1 MPALQPIVRSSAS
14 VERPFRSAAAQRP
27 ELARPRR
34 EFLRRPA
41 CLGRTGTVARAGFL
55 SWPLTIAS
63 SKWTGH
69 AAPQIHGNLML
80 LQNCRSVHAQAKG
93 CCDLT
98 GGQQVG
104 LQHVLPLP
112 MR

>member
-14 VERPFRSAAAQRP
+14 AERPFRSADAQRP

-34 EFLRRPA
+34 EFLRRA
-41 CLGRTGTVARAGFL
+41 SLLGKNGYGGKSRVPW
-55 SWPLTIAS
+55 SLTIAS